1 MKSFY
6 IFLSVSLC
14 LHALIFAVPFK
25 FEEKKVD
32 LPAGFIINTK
42 TNSSKKTIIKQKQKP
57 VIEKNVIA
65 ENIKKEPEKEVYNE
79 PDNQIENEDI
89 NEYEIGSHNGPKF
102 KSEFKPVYPA
112 IMKKMNIEGEVILK
126 LLIDEN
132 GNMVEYNV
140 IKKTNDIFLKS
151 VLNELEKVSFE
162 PANIYG
168 RYVKSYGIIKIKFQ
182 LED

>member
-6 IFLSVSLC
+6 VFLSVSLC
-14 LHALIFAVPFK
+14 LHVLIFAVPFK

-32 LPAGFIINTK
+32 LPVGFIINTK
-42 TNSSKKTIIKQKQKP
+42 TNSSKKTLIKQKQ

-65 ENIKKEPEKEVYNE
+65 ENIKKEPEKENYHESYNQ
-79 PDNQIENEDI
+79 PQNEDI
-89 NEYEIGSHNGPKF
+89 DEYEIGSQNGPKL
-102 KSEFKPVYPA
+102 KSKFKPVYPA
-112 IMKKMNIEGEVILK
+112 VMKKMNIEGEVILK

-140 IKKTNDIFLKS
+140 IKTTNDIFLKS
-151 VLNELEKVSFE
+151 VLNELEKASFE
-162 PANIYG
+162 PANISG
-168 RYVKSYGIIKIKFQ
+168 RCVKSYGIIKIKFQ